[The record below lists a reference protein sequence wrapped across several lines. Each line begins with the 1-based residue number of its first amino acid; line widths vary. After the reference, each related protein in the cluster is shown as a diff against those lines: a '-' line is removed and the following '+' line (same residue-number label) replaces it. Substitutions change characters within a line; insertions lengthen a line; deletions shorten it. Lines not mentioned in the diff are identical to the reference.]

1 MPRASTAES
10 INRQG
15 AKRAKKTMAN
25 RVFNYTLKDAQ
36 ALPVTS
42 VEPQDFDL
50 ARYAAFAAEA
60 DQRYADFLRKPSG
73 LEVWQ
78 RVRVGEVFRDACRDM
93 RQSLRLQ
100 LGGLLKSLDYA
111 SDAPTYLEP
120 WYGIGTTASA
130 FGGEYDWFEG
140 QAPVVRPLYKAMDEV
155 PPLVPRDFDQVP
167 IMRYTLDTI
176 EYFVDQTQ
184 GRVPLSWS
192 DLQAPLNVATELID
206 TSAFFTGMIDQ
217 ADRVREILS
226 AITEVVIR
234 FTRQQSDLI
243 GDRLARPGH
252 GFASSRAGKGI
263 GLSTDNLVMISPKMY
278 DKFCVADNIQIGAAF
293 GGVSIHSCGDYAR
306 WLPALKKID
315 NLLMV
320 DAAFS
325 PQTDPD
331 PNTPETFRD
340 AFVNTGVIV
349 HARMV
354 GNPDEVLA
362 LTKRLWTPGL
372 KLIIVT
378 YVPDPIAQQRLY
390 HDLHTLCS

>member
-93 RQSLRLQ
+93 RQSLRQQ

>member
-1 MPRASTAES
+1 MT
-10 INRQG
+10 
-15 AKRAKKTMAN
+15 T
-25 RVFNYTLKDAQ
+25 FNYTLKDAQ
-36 ALPVTS
+36 AMPVTPID
-42 VEPQDFDL
+42 PQKFDL
-50 ARYAAFAAEA
+50 ARYEAFTAEA
-60 DQRYADFLRKPSG
+60 DQRYAGFLSKPDG
-73 LEVWQ
+73 LAVWQ

-93 RQSLRLQ
+93 RESLCLQ
-100 LGGLLKSLDYA
+100 LGGLTKSLDYA
-111 SDAPTYLEP
+111 TDASTYLEP

-140 QAPVVRPLYKAMDEV
+140 QAPAVRPLYKAISEV
-155 PPLVPRDFDQVP
+155 PPLALRDFDQVP

-176 EYFVDQTQ
+176 EYFLDQTQ
-184 GRVPLSWS
+184 GRVSISWS

-206 TSAFFTGMIDQ
+206 TSAFFTALIESP
-217 ADRVREILS
+217 DRVREILS

-234 FTRQQSDLI
+234 FTQQQSALI
-243 GDRLARPGH
+243 GDQLARPGH

-263 GLSTDNLVMISPKMY
+263 GLSTDNLVMISPRMY
-278 DKFCVADNIQIGAAF
+278 EKFCVADNIKIGAAF
-293 GGVSIHSCGDYAR
+293 DGVAIHSCGAYAR

-331 PNTPETFRD
+331 PNTPEAFRD
-340 AFVNTGVIV
+340 AFVNTGIIV

-354 GNPDEVLA
+354 GEPDEVLA

-372 KLIIVT
+372 KLIVVT
-378 YVPDPIAQQRLY
+378 YVQDSVAQQQLY
-390 HDLHTLCS
+390 HDLHALCS

>member
-1 MPRASTAES
+1 
-10 INRQG
+10 
-15 AKRAKKTMAN
+15 MAT
-25 RVFNYTLKDAQ
+25 FNYTLKDAQ
-36 ALPVTS
+36 AMPVT
-42 VEPQDFDL
+42 PIDPRHFDL
-50 ARYAAFAAEA
+50 ARYEAFAAEA
-60 DQRYADFLRKPSG
+60 DQRYAAFLSKPSG
-73 LEVWQ
+73 LAVWQ

-93 RQSLRLQ
+93 RESLRLQ
-100 LGGLLKSLDYA
+100 LGGLTKSLDYLT
-111 SDAPTYLEP
+111 DTPTYLEP

-140 QAPVVRPLYKAMDEV
+140 QAPAVRPLYKTINEV
-155 PPLVPRDFDQVP
+155 PPLTPRDFDQVP
-167 IMRYTLDTI
+167 IMRYTLETI
-176 EYFVDQTQ
+176 EYFLDQTQ

-226 AITEVVIR
+226 AITETVIR

-243 GDRLARPGH
+243 GGRLACPGH
-252 GFASSRAGKGI
+252 GFASSRTGKGI

-278 DKFCVADNIQIGAAF
+278 DKFCVADNIKIGAAF
-293 GGVSIHSCGDYAR
+293 GGVAIHSCGDYAR
-306 WLPALKKID
+306 WLPALKKIG

-354 GNPDEVLA
+354 GDHDEVLTLA
-362 LTKRLWTPGL
+362 KRLWTPGL
-372 KLIIVT
+372 RLIIVT
-378 YVPDPIAQQRLY
+378 YVPDPVAQQRLY
-390 HDLHTLCS
+390 HDLHTLTT

>member
-1 MPRASTAES
+1 MSATA
-10 INRQG
+10 
-15 AKRAKKTMAN
+15 
-25 RVFNYTLKDAQ
+25 FNYTLKDAQ
-36 ALPVTS
+36 ALPVTPID
-42 VEPQDFDL
+42 PQHFDL
-50 ARYAAFAAEA
+50 ARYAAYAAEA
-60 DQRYADFLRKPSG
+60 DRRYADFLSELDG
-73 LEVWQ
+73 LAVWQ

-93 RQSLRLQ
+93 RESLRLQ
-100 LGGLLKSLDYA
+100 LGGLLKSLEYA
-111 SDAPTYLEP
+111 TDAPAYLEP

-140 QAPVVRPLYKAMDEV
+140 QAPAVRPLYKALNEV
-155 PPLVPRDFDQVP
+155 PPLTPRDFDRVP

-176 EYFVDQTQ
+176 EYFLDQTQ
-184 GRVPLSWS
+184 GRVPISWS

-226 AITEVVIR
+226 IITAVVIR
-234 FTRQQSDLI
+234 FTQRQSALI
-243 GDRLARPGH
+243 NDQLARPGH
-252 GFASSRAGKGI
+252 GFASSRTGKGI
-263 GLSTDNLVMISPKMY
+263 GLSTDNLVMISPRMVE
-278 DKFCVADNIQIGAAF
+278 KFCVADKIKIGAAF
-293 GGVSIHSCGDYAR
+293 EGVAIHSCGDYAR

-331 PNTPETFRD
+331 PNTPEAFRD

-354 GNPDEVLA
+354 GDPDEVLA
-362 LTKRLWTPGL
+362 LARRLWTPGL

-378 YVPDPIAQQRLY
+378 YVPDPAAQRRLY

>member
-1 MPRASTAES
+1 MPSST
-10 INRQG
+10 
-15 AKRAKKTMAN
+15 
-25 RVFNYTLKDAQ
+25 FDYTLKDAQ
-36 ALPVTS
+36 ALPVTPI
-42 VEPQDFDL
+42 EPHDFDL
-50 ARYAAFAAEA
+50 ARFEAHAAEA
-60 DQRYADFLRKPSG
+60 DQRYADFLSKPSG
-73 LEVWQ
+73 LVVWQ
-78 RVRVGEVFRDACRDM
+78 RVRAGEVFRDACRDM

-100 LGGLLKSLDYA
+100 LGALQKSLAYA
-111 SDAPTYLEP
+111 TDAPMYLEP

-130 FGGEYDWFEG
+130 FGAEYEWPAG
-140 QAPVVRPLYKAMDEV
+140 QAPVVRPRYRSFDDV

-176 EYFVDQTQ
+176 EYFLDHTQ

-206 TSAFFTGMIDQ
+206 TSAFFTGMVEKTE
-217 ADRVREILS
+217 RVREVLS
-226 AITEVVIR
+226 AATEVIIR

-243 GDRLARPGH
+243 GERLARPGH

-278 DKFCVADNIQIGAAF
+278 EKFCVADNIAIGRAF
-293 GGVSIHSCGDYAR
+293 DGVAIHSCGDYAR

-315 NLLMV
+315 NLIMV

-325 PQTDPD
+325 PQTDPN
-331 PNTPETFRD
+331 PNTPEAFRD
-340 AFVNTGVIV
+340 VFVNTGISV

-354 GNPDEVLA
+354 GAPDEVLA

-372 KLIIVT
+372 KLIVVT
-378 YVPDPIAQQRLY
+378 YVPDPVAQHQLY
-390 HDLHTLCS
+390 QDLHALAA

>member
-1 MPRASTAES
+1 MTQST
-10 INRQG
+10 
-15 AKRAKKTMAN
+15 
-25 RVFNYTLKDAQ
+25 FNYVLKDAQ
-36 ALPVTS
+36 ALPVTPI
-42 VEPQDFDL
+42 EPSQFDL
-50 ARYAAFAAEA
+50 ARYEAFAAEA
-60 DQRYADFLRKPSG
+60 DQRYAGFLSKPSG
-73 LEVWQ
+73 LAVWQ

-93 RQSLRLQ
+93 RESLRLQ
-100 LGGLLKSLDYA
+100 LGGLTKSLDYLT
-111 SDAPTYLEP
+111 DAPTYLEP

-140 QAPVVRPLYKAMDEV
+140 QAPAVRPLYKAFGEV

-167 IMRYTLDTI
+167 IMRYTLETI
-176 EYFVDQTQ
+176 EYFLDQTQ
-184 GRVPLSWS
+184 GRVPISWS

-206 TSAFFTGMIDQ
+206 TSAFFTALIESP
-217 ADRVREILS
+217 DRVREILS

-234 FTRQQSDLI
+234 FTQQQSGLI

-263 GLSTDNLVMISPKMY
+263 GLSTDNLVMISPRMY
-278 DKFCVADNIQIGAAF
+278 EKFCVADNIQIGAAF
-293 GGVSIHSCGDYAR
+293 DGIAIHSCGDYAR

-331 PNTPETFRD
+331 PNTPEAFRD

-354 GNPDEVLA
+354 GDPNEVLSLA
-362 LTKRLWTPGL
+362 KRLWTPGL
-372 KLIIVT
+372 KLIVVT
-378 YVPDPIAQQRLY
+378 YVPDPAAQHRLY

>member
-1 MPRASTAES
+1 MNATA
-10 INRQG
+10 
-15 AKRAKKTMAN
+15 
-25 RVFNYTLKDAQ
+25 FNYTLKDAQ
-36 ALPVTS
+36 AMPVTPID
-42 VEPQDFDL
+42 PQQFDL
-50 ARYAAFAAEA
+50 ARYASYAAEA
-60 DQRYADFLRKPSG
+60 DQRYADFLSKPSG
-73 LEVWQ
+73 LAVWQ
-78 RVRVGEVFRDACRDM
+78 RVRVGEVFRDACRAA

-100 LGGLLKSLDYA
+100 LGGLLKSLAYA
-111 SDAPTYLEP
+111 TDAPTYLEP

-140 QAPVVRPLYKAMDEV
+140 QAPAVRPLYKALSEV
-155 PPLVPRDFDQVP
+155 PPLVPRAFDQVP

-176 EYFVDQTQ
+176 EYFLDQTQ
-184 GRVPLSWS
+184 GRIPISWS

-234 FTRQQSDLI
+234 FTQQQSELI
-243 GDRLARPGH
+243 DHQLARPGH
-252 GFASSRAGKGI
+252 GFASSRVSTGI

-278 DKFCVADNIQIGAAF
+278 DKFCVADNIQIGSAF
-293 GGVSIHSCGDYAR
+293 GGVAIHSCGDYAR

-331 PNTPETFRD
+331 PNAPEAFRD
-340 AFVNTGVIV
+340 AFVNTGIIV

-354 GNPDEVLA
+354 GDPTEVLA
-362 LTKRLWTPGL
+362 LAKRLWTPGL
-372 KLIIVT
+372 KLIVVT
-378 YVPDPIAQQRLY
+378 YVSDPTTQHRLY
-390 HDLHTLCS
+390 LDLHTLCS

>member
-1 MPRASTAES
+1 MNTTA
-10 INRQG
+10 
-15 AKRAKKTMAN
+15 
-25 RVFNYTLKDAQ
+25 FNYTLKDAQ
-36 ALPVTS
+36 ALPVTQIDPH
-42 VEPQDFDL
+42 EFDL
-50 ARYAAFAAEA
+50 PRYESFAAEA
-60 DQRYADFLRKPSG
+60 DQRYADFLRKPDG
-73 LEVWQ
+73 LAVWQ

-93 RQSLRLQ
+93 RESLRLQ
-100 LGGLLKSLDYA
+100 LGGLTQSLAYA
-111 SDAPTYLEP
+111 TDAPTYLEP

-140 QAPVVRPLYKAMDEV
+140 QAPAVRPLYKALNEV

-176 EYFVDQTQ
+176 EYFLDQTQ

-234 FTRQQSDLI
+234 FTQQQSGLI
-243 GDRLARPGH
+243 GDQLSRPGH
-252 GFASSRAGKGI
+252 GFASSRASKGI
-263 GLSTDNLVMISPKMY
+263 GLSTDNLVMLSPKMY
-278 DKFCVADNIQIGAAF
+278 DKFCVADNIKIGAAF
-293 GGVSIHSCGDYAR
+293 DGIAIHSCGDYAR

-340 AFVNTGVIV
+340 AFVNTSIIV

-362 LTKRLWTPGL
+362 LTKRLWAPGL